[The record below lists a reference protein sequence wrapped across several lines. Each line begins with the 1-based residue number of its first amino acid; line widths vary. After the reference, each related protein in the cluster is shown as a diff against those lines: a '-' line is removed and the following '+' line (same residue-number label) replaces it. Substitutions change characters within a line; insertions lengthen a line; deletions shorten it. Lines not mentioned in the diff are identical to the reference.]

1 MTTCNLAGECQSFGV
16 RCCLPLPSKT
26 DSDDL
31 FIRNLF

>member
-1 MTTCNLAGECQSFGV
+1 MTPCNLEGECQSFGV
-16 RCCLPLPSKT
+16 TCFLRLPSKM